1 MIPDEVVD
9 DATEMVSAA
18 YARKTGDSEN
28 PMTLQER
35 LSALTEQQQE
45 LLEKVL
51 DDMDNKELNAQM
63 QALSEEKQ
71 ILLAQIQAA
80 QANELQQTTRQAQLD
95 ELKAFLKENS
105 KGFTEYNDEVTRR
118 IIEKI
123 TVVDAKTIRIR
134 FKDSAVEIEQLLPD
148 K

>member
-1 MIPDEVVD
+1 MGAD
-9 DATEMVSAA
+9 
-18 YARKTGDSEN
+18 
-28 PMTLQER
+28 
-35 LSALTEQQQE
+35 
-45 LLEKVL
+45 
-51 DDMDNKELNAQM
+51 LNAQM

-95 ELKAFLKENS
+95 ELKAFLQENS

-134 FKDSAVEIEQLLPD
+134 FKDSTVEIEQLLPD